1 MFLLLEYY
9 LTTWT
14 GPLGTLWDMV
24 HSQTE
29 ELKNLIKY
37 NKTIA
42 YQKQM
47 TVSILTRLSRLYQ
60 ELNKLLNIIG
70 MRFLW
75 IAHHLQLAH
84 CILG

>member
-1 MFLLLEYY
+1 MLLEYY

-14 GPLGTLWDMV
+14 VPLGTLWDMV

-29 ELKNLIKY
+29 ELKILINKY
-37 NKTIA
+37 KKTIA

-47 TVSILTRLSRLYQ
+47 TVSKLTRLSRLYQ
-60 ELNKLLNIIG
+60 EFNKLLNIIG

-75 IAHHLQLAH
+75 IAHHLQLAY

>member
-1 MFLLLEYY
+1 MFLLMEYY
-9 LTTWT
+9 FTTWT
-14 GPLGTLWDMV
+14 GPIGTLWDMV

-29 ELKNLIKY
+29 EMKILTKY
-37 NKTIA
+37 KKTIS

-47 TVSILTRLSRLYQ
+47 TVSILTKLPRLYQ
-60 ELNKLLNIIG
+60 ELNKLLNIIA

-75 IAHHLQLAH
+75 IAHHLQLAY